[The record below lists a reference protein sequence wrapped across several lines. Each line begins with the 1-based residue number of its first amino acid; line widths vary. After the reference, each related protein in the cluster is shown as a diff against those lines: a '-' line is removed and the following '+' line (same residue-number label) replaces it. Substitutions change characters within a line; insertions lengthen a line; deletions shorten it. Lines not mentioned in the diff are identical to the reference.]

1 MKINLRNNEVI
12 YQGKFEGA
20 KPLQNLYLPLSFQGE
35 GDRGGEVDKQSQNND
50 GDRSPSSLTTV
61 WVT

>member
-20 KPLQNLYLPLSFQGE
+20 KPLQNPYLPLSFEGE
-35 GDRGGEVDKQSQNND
+35 RGKGGEVDK
-50 GDRSPSSLTTV
+50 
-61 WVT
+61 